1 MSIVLWYRCPLRS
14 IPDYRLILWFN
25 GFPPLDLRLKK
36 HGVHQLLV
44 MGLIALVWKQRYV
57 MRLSWATKS
66 LMVRDATADYSDIEM
81 HAALDVNIPNCAVA
95 IVTTNE
101 IVDSIQKLVAEK

>member
-25 GFPPLDLRLKK
+25 GFPSWDLQLKK

-44 MGLIALVWKQRYV
+44 IRLIAHTCVEATVRYAFELGYEV
-57 MRLSWATKS
+57 T
-66 LMVRDATADYSDIEM
+66 MVRDATADYSEVEM
-81 HAALDVNIPNCAVA
+81 NAALDVNIPNYAV
-95 IVTTNE
+95 VTTKE
-101 IVDSIQKLVAEK
+101 IVDSLATL

>member
-25 GFPPLDLRLKK
+25 GFPSLDLRLKK

-44 MGLIALVWKQRYV
+44 MGLIALVWKQTVRYAFELGFEV
-57 MRLSWATKS
+57 A
-66 LMVRDATADYSDIEM
+66 MVKVAAADYSDIEM
-81 HAALDVNIPNCAVA
+81 HAALDVNIQ
-95 IVTTNE
+95 TTPPP
-101 IVDSIQKLVAEK
+101 L

>member
-25 GFPPLDLRLKK
+25 GCPSLDLRLKK

-44 MGLIALVWKQRYV
+44 MGLIALVWKQTVRYAFELGYEV
-57 MRLSWATKS
+57 IDGKRRDGRL
-66 LMVRDATADYSDIEM
+66 LGHRDARGSR
-81 HAALDVNIPNCAVA
+81 C
-95 IVTTNE
+95 
-101 IVDSIQKLVAEK
+101 